1 MNKCSII
8 ILPTG
13 RQEGYKMDQ
22 PMTYMSNQD
31 IIQIAEGV
39 VDGYYSGSPPPCIDV
54 DKIATNYLGLNVL
67 YEKFAEND
75 LDKLGFTADG
85 ESPLRVRREGR
96 TVPCIYP
103 KDTII
108 LDCCLLLPEM
118 ETKRRFTLAHEIAH
132 VLLSRT
138 DPAHHAACFHCEFD
152 SERSYSVEDLKL
164 RFGLGESQASS
175 MGAFILMP
183 RSSLM
188 KNIQHWFHAN
198 KIPVYGNRL
207 FLPETKLILQKLASQ
222 MVVSNT
228 ALVIQLDK
236 CNYLEQR
243 KMEEYFRLAGIIRG
257 N

>member
-1 MNKCSII
+1 
-8 ILPTG
+8 
-13 RQEGYKMDQ
+13 
-22 PMTYMSNQD
+22 
-31 IIQIAEGV
+31 
-39 VDGYYSGSPPPCIDV
+39 
-54 DKIATNYLGLNVL
+54 
-67 YEKFAEND
+67 
-75 LDKLGFTADG
+75 
-85 ESPLRVRREGR
+85 
-96 TVPCIYP
+96 
-103 KDTII
+103 
-108 LDCCLLLPEM
+108 
-118 ETKRRFTLAHEIAH
+118 
-132 VLLSRT
+132 
-138 DPAHHAACFHCEFD
+138 
-152 SERSYSVEDLKL
+152 
-164 RFGLGESQASS
+164 